1 MSLPENPPE
10 KPTKCVSVTRLFS
23 LVLSPGVNKEALN
36 FGLHRN
42 PLSVAFPPPSKSTF
56 QSVKVPLF
64 FLSGPKTT
72 PSIDLF
78 SPTGQEWGD
87 ENYCP
92 LSIESKRRLPAP
104 SRQAVVKSS
113 GQKGGGKRRGVENK
127 KWKDFPSLSETDRQA
142 TTPFFLIRGSCLD

>member
-1 MSLPENPPE
+1 MSPQKTPSPG

-42 PLSVAFPPPSKSTF
+42 PLTPPQKAPFNQLRSLFSFF
-56 QSVKVPLF
+56 Q
-64 FLSGPKTT
+64 GQKTT

-104 SRQAVVKSS
+104 SRQALVKSS
-113 GQKGGGKRRGVENK
+113 GQKGERKERRGVQNK
-127 KWKDFPSLSETDRQA
+127 KVKGFSFTLRNRQ
-142 TTPFFLIRGSCLD
+142 TGNHPFFLIRGSCLD